1 MITVPATFRQMPR
14 WWHDEDG
21 RAWLD
26 RLSALVDRRCE
37 HWDLEIDG
45 DPLHGSNALVVPVRQ
60 GTREAALRLSPPG
73 DDLAVECAALR
84 HWDGR
89 GVVELLDSDEAAGV
103 MLLER
108 LDPAS
113 SLSALSPQRSVA
125 VLGALTRTLAVPAP
139 EAATSTHQVAAG
151 EARSAT
157 ARWEA
162 LGEPVPRTLLQAG
175 IAAAGRRA
183 AVDPGLGSVD
193 GDLHDQQVLAGPRHR
208 WTVVDPVLLRGD
220 REYDVGRALWSR
232 LDELPADEDIRGAL
246 AAFIEAA
253 QVPPERA
260 RDWVLVRSMS
270 YLLWGLEHG
279 LTLDPPTC
287 RRLLELFA

>member
-1 MITVPATFRQMPR
+1 MITVPSSFRRMPR
-14 WWHDEDG
+14 WWHDESG

-26 RLSALVDRRCE
+26 RLPALVARRCE
-37 HWDLEIDG
+37 DWGLEVDG
-45 DPLHGSNALVVPVRQ
+45 DPVHGSNALVVPVRR
-60 GTREAALRLSPPG
+60 GTQEAALRLSPPG
-73 DDLAVECAALR
+73 DDLALECAALR

-108 LDPAS
+108 LDPS
-113 SLSALSPQRSVA
+113 RSLSAQSPQRSAA

-139 EAATSTHQVAAG
+139 GTATGTHEIAAG

-162 LGEPVPRTLLQAG
+162 LGEPVPRTLLEAG
-175 IAAAGRRA
+175 IAAAGRRTA
-183 AVDPGLGSVD
+183 DDPGHGSVD
-193 GDLHDQQVLAGPRHR
+193 GDLHDQQVLTGARHR
-208 WTVVDPVLLRGD
+208 WTVVDPVLLRGN

-232 LDELPADEDIRGAL
+232 LDELPAEEDVRAAL
-246 AAFIEAA
+246 AAFVEAA

-270 YLLWGLEHG
+270 YLLWGLEQG
-279 LTLDPPTC
+279 LTLDPPKC
-287 RRLLELFA
+287 RRLLELFS

>member
-14 WWHDEDG
+14 WWHDESG

-26 RLSALVDRRCE
+26 RLPALVARRCE
-37 HWDLEIDG
+37 HWGLDIDG
-45 DPLHGSNALVVPVRQ
+45 APLHGSNALVVPVRR
-60 GTREAALRLSPPG
+60 GTQEAALRFSPPG
-73 DDLAVECAALR
+73 DDLARECAALP

-108 LDPAS
+108 LNPS
-113 SLSALSPQRSVA
+113 RSLTAQTPQRSAA
-125 VLGALTRTLAVPAP
+125 VLGTLTRTLAVPAP
-139 EAATSTHQVAAG
+139 ETAPSTHEIAAG

-162 LGEPVPRTLLQAG
+162 LGEPVPRTLLEAG

-183 AVDPGLGSVD
+183 ADDPGHGSVD
-193 GDLHDQQVLAGPRHR
+193 GDLHDQQVLAGTRHR

-232 LDELPADEDIRGAL
+232 LDELPTDEDIRGAL
-246 AAFIEAA
+246 GAYVETA
-253 QVPPERA
+253 QVPLERA

-279 LTLDPPTC
+279 LTLDPPKC
-287 RRLLELFA
+287 RRLLELFG

>member
-1 MITVPATFRQMPR
+1 MITAPSSFRRMPR
-14 WWHDEDG
+14 WWHDEPG

-26 RLSALVDRRCE
+26 RLPALVARRCE
-37 HWDLEIDG
+37 DWGLEVDG
-45 DPLHGSNALVVPVRQ
+45 DPVHGSNALVVPVRQ
-60 GTREAALRLSPPG
+60 GTLGAALRLSPPG
-73 DDLAVECAALR
+73 DDLALECAALR

-108 LDPAS
+108 LDPS
-113 SLSALSPQRSVA
+113 RSLSAQTPQRSAA
-125 VLGALTRTLAVPAP
+125 VLGTLTRTLAVPAP
-139 EAATSTHQVAAG
+139 ETVPSTGEIAAD
-151 EARSAT
+151 EARAAT

-162 LGEPVPRTLLQAG
+162 LGEPVPRTLLEAG

-183 AVDPGLGSVD
+183 ADDPGHGSVD
-193 GDLHDQQVLAGPRHR
+193 GDLHDQQVLAGTRHR

-220 REYDVGRALWSR
+220 REYDVGRVLWSR
-232 LDELPADEDIRGAL
+232 LDELPADEDVRGAL
-246 AAFIEAA
+246 GAFVEAA
-253 QVPPERA
+253 QIPPGRA
-260 RDWVLVRSMS
+260 RDWVLMRSLS

-279 LTLDPPTC
+279 LTRDPPKC